1 MVERFTDLGR
11 RWSDRSVLRP
21 DGSKAG
27 MLRRA
32 APPALRPTPGIKS
45 MIIRDHTK
53 NDVVELVDDRQ
64 AVVLTLIR
72 PIGAKKISVEVRDSE
87 GRDAGRIVQ
96 QSLRRNET
104 TFAFL
109 GPNGQFL
116 GDLQTDNWVAWD
128 LRIMDSHGRQVAT
141 ITRDWAGP
149 RPHEVREPRR
159 LRRADLRDG
168 PRAVAHPRRG
178 VRAQP
183 RDRRPSG
190 PQRGLTRRSAGLARS
205 RLLGGLLRGG
215 LLGGRLLRGGLL
227 GRRLLGAGRLL
238 GGLLRRGLLGG
249 LLVLVS
255 SSRSSK
261 ISEPLSPRAFLAAST
276 ERCSAASRSTTSP
289 EVLVEVGV
297 RLISPPSILVL
308 TRVSTAPA

>member
-1 MVERFTDLGR
+1 MTEVQRLGKVEGWSEDPYGRHELRFFDGNRWTPYVRDGDKNGLDEPSGPVGEKVRSPLLDEDVLVVERFTDLGR

-21 DGSKAG
+21 DGTKAG

-32 APPALRPTPGIKS
+32 TPAAAPLPTPEIRS
-45 MIIRDHTK
+45 RVVRDHTR

-72 PIGAKKISVEVRDSE
+72 PIGAQRISVEVLDNV

-141 ITRDWAGP
+141 ITRDWVGLDLTKFASP
-149 RPHEVREPRR
+149 DDYVVRI
-159 LRRADLRDG
+159 
-168 PRAVAHPRRG
+168 
-178 VRAQP
+178 
-183 RDRRPSG
+183 SG
-190 PQRGLTRRSAGLARS
+190 T
-205 RLLGGLLRGG
+205 
-215 LLGGRLLRGGLL
+215 
-227 GRRLLGAGRLL
+227 
-238 GGLLRRGLLGG
+238 
-249 LLVLVS
+249 VH
-255 SSRSSK
+255 
-261 ISEPLSPRAFLAAST
+261 EPLRTLVVACGLSLEIAVRPD
-276 ERCSAASRSTTSP
+276 TS
-289 EVLVEVGV
+289 G
-297 RLISPPSILVL
+297 
-308 TRVSTAPA
+308 A